1 VVSEAAVDSDGGAV
15 DSGKNPRTEKRGKRY
30 HGVDMAHSVIITT
43 PLPTLD
49 EIGKRLGLSNA
60 EQEYIISLVDEKLS
74 RQSMG
79 NAR

>member
-1 VVSEAAVDSDGGAV
+1 
-15 DSGKNPRTEKRGKRY
+15 
-30 HGVDMAHSVIITT
+30 MAHSVIITT